1 MKQGSPLVRALYT
14 AVIIVAGLLLALPA
28 GCRQAGGGG
37 SAGDLRGTLTISGAW
52 ALYPMVVRWGEEFKA
67 IHPGVE
73 FDISAGGAG
82 KGMADVLSG
91 AVDIGM
97 VSRDVHE
104 GEIKQGA
111 FWVTVVSDAVVPT
124 INAHN
129 PHLTLIQSRGI
140 DRPGFQAIW
149 MGTAGTWGEVLGDTS
164 ITDEIHAF
172 TRSDACGAA
181 ETWAAYLGGYKQ
193 EDLQGIAV
201 YGDPGVAEAVS
212 RDPLGIGFNN
222 LNFAYDANTRMPV
235 TGLAIAPID
244 VNGNG
249 VLEAEENFY
258 ADKGALMAA
267 IADGRYPSPPARG
280 LHLVTK
286 GRPTGLALAFIRW
299 VLADGQAFAE
309 ETGYIPLTPVQA
321 QAELKKLE

>member
-1 MKQGSPLVRALYT
+1 MKQGSPLLRALYT
-14 AVIIVAGLLLALPA
+14 VVVVVAGLLLVLQA
-28 GCRQAGGGG
+28 GCRQAGSSG
-37 SAGDLRGTLTISGAW
+37 SAGDLRGTLTVSGAW
-52 ALYPMVVRWGEEFKA
+52 ALYPMAVRWGEEFKTL
-67 IHPGVE
+67 HPGVE

-82 KGMADVLSG
+82 KGMADALSG

-97 VSRDVHE
+97 VSRDIHE
-104 GEIKQGA
+104 EEIKQGA

-129 PHLTLIQSRGI
+129 PYLALIQSRGI

-149 MGTAGTWGEVLGDTS
+149 IGTARTWGEVLGDAS
-164 ITDEIHAF
+164 ITDGIHAF

-222 LNFAYDANTRMPV
+222 LNFAYDASTRMPV

-258 ADKGALMAA
+258 ADKSALMAA

-280 LHLVTK
+280 LNLVTK

-299 VLADGQAFAE
+299 VLTDGQAFAE
-309 ETGYIPLTPVQA
+309 ETGYIPLTQGQA